1 MNLEKEVHECS
12 NTSDAKCNVIK
23 VFNMLVDKSIL
34 SKILEYLT
42 GTGKIGS
49 IRLGMR
55 CDRID

>member
-42 GTGKIGS
+42 GAGKIGS
-49 IRLGMR
+49 IRSWHEVR
-55 CDRID
+55 